1 MTCYDGDDD
10 DDDYSIHGLL
20 CSSIALWWCII
31 ITYMYDICLRTD
43 PYVMHI
49 HSFVEYIHT
58 SMPPFMLACLFEQP
72 KLWDW
77 DGMEGNDFLD
87 AGSTGGPAPTMT
99 TAANP
104 LPSMMRPNTAAA
116 VATGGIGGLDNDNM
130 GESFYLSIYLRG
142 SGSAGS
148 DLNPF

>member
-1 MTCYDGDDD
+1 MNIY
-10 DDDYSIHGLL
+10 
-20 CSSIALWWCII
+20 
-31 ITYMYDICLRTD
+31 TY
-43 PYVMHI
+43 
-49 HSFVEYIHT
+49 
-58 SMPPFMLACLFEQP
+58 ACLFEQP

-130 GESFYLSIYLRG
+130 GKSVWDWEWG
-142 SGSAGS
+142 K
-148 DLNPF
+148 